1 MYATW
6 EDAEELGRM
15 EARAGDLL
23 TVLRVRGI
31 RVPVAA
37 RKRILAEK
45 NPDRLKR
52 WLERAVVAASL
63 AEVLDKKRS

>member
-1 MYATW
+1 
-6 EDAEELGRM
+6 
-15 EARAGDLL
+15 LL

-31 RVPVAA
+31 RVPVVA

-52 WLERAVVAASL
+52 WLERAAVAESL